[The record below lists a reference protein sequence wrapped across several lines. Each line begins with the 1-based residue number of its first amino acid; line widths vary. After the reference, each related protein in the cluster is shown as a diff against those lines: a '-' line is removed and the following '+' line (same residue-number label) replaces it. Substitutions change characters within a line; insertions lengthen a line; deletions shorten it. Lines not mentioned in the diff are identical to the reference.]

1 MNKNISISLTGDV
14 LLQRRLPCLSK
25 HNGLRTIS
33 EILNAQD
40 CRFGNLEMTVHRREG
55 YPEMFPG
62 GVYTMADP
70 FCLKDLQDLGF
81 NVYNTANNHSMDFGH
96 GGLLA
101 TLRHLDELGIPHCGT
116 GKNLSDAS
124 LPALVECPNGR
135 VAIIGV
141 TSSFHDSYAAGP
153 QNQDIQGR
161 PGVAPLRHK
170 AVYELDE
177 ENFENL
183 TRIASLTGINSYHD
197 QARKEGFL
205 PQEDTFKFGTFNFR
219 KGELNRVETTPNQQ
233 DLKRTLDAVKD
244 AKLYNDVVIV
254 SIHSHQFKGA
264 DKFSAPDFIRI
275 FAHECVDAG
284 ADIIVCHGPHVMRGI
299 EVYNKAIIF
308 HGLGNFILQY
318 ETPTVVG
325 EEQYWSAGTTR
336 QEATGVGGVAQLK
349 SKGGKIGLM
358 KDPDCWRSYFV
369 TIDWTTE
376 KMGATLYPIEIRTDM
391 NNGLPSL
398 SDNTEILEKVSL
410 LSEEWNTHI
419 MIENGRGKVVVNK

>member
-1 MNKNISISLTGDV
+1 MDKHIAISLTGDV
-14 LLQRRLPCLSK
+14 LLQRRLPNLTK
-25 HNGLRTIS
+25 HNELRAIS

-62 GVYTMADP
+62 GVYTIADP
-70 FCLKDLQDLGF
+70 FCLRDLQKLGF

-153 QNQDIQGR
+153 QNQDLQGR
-161 PGVAPLRHK
+161 PGVQPLRHK
-170 AVYELDE
+170 AVYELDK
-177 ENFENL
+177 ENFDNL
-183 TRIASLTGINSYHD
+183 TRIAALTGINSYHD

-205 PQEDTFKFGTFNFR
+205 PQEDTFKFGTFNFK
-219 KGELNRVETTPNQQ
+219 KGEINRVETTPNLQ

-254 SIHSHQFKGA
+254 SIHSHQFKGT

-284 ADIIVCHGPHVMRGI
+284 ADIIV
-299 EVYNKAIIF
+299 
-308 HGLGNFILQY
+308 
-318 ETPTVVG
+318 
-325 EEQYWSAGTTR
+325 
-336 QEATGVGGVAQLK
+336 
-349 SKGGKIGLM
+349 
-358 KDPDCWRSYFV
+358 
-369 TIDWTTE
+369 
-376 KMGATLYPIEIRTDM
+376 
-391 NNGLPSL
+391 
-398 SDNTEILEKVSL
+398 
-410 LSEEWNTHI
+410 
-419 MIENGRGKVVVNK
+419 